1 MPYAAT
7 MIVGIGVTMDN
18 MLYIIAGLVCIVLIA
33 VLVMR
38 KNKAQKPPAQQSI
51 KVDKADK
58 ADKAATLPKHTAVK
72 GTNTQANVNSDKR
85 FDHIEIAQRF
95 MEQQRYDKAIETL
108 KRGLAERPNDNQLTL
123 KLLAVYATIDES
135 DNFNKVY
142 DSIKTHGDAK
152 SIAQADDLKALL
164 TEEQNQAA
172 ERALPAD
179 NNLDTGFE
187 SIDFDLPAN
196 KIENNDPTIDPSLNK
211 QAVTHNEYKNDLAAS
226 SDSTLETSHDFD
238 TSEQDFSLS
247 LDDLEQDIDVPAATS
262 AAPVIELDIADAESL
277 STSTVT
283 NTDDNSGKN
292 ESELGF
298 DFDFDLAEQNDATT
312 TTLSSD
318 DLSDAHNEMTLDD
331 EAFVLDLADLELDT
345 SETNVSLNDESMT
358 DVSSLEDN
366 LALSLDSIDDNN
378 DTPVETETLSNET
391 STVIDDSLNDLE
403 FDNFVLEDHPSEN
416 NSASESNSIDELSF
430 VDVDTADNQT
440 NETVASSAGPTT
452 GRFDDNTLIDDD
464 FDFDSLAS
472 APTATTPVDVASE
485 IENNVPSEFTA
496 DTEVETTKDFSSRF
510 AADFDF
516 VKTLDSNQVT
526 LDLASQYV
534 QLGEYD
540 SAKRLLTEVINQ
552 GNSEQ
557 QSQAQA
563 LLDRTA

>member
-1 MPYAAT
+1 
-7 MIVGIGVTMDN
+7 MDY
-18 MLYIIAGLVCIVLIA
+18 MLYIIAGLVFIVLIA

-38 KNKAQKPPAQQSI
+38 KNKAQKPPVQQSI
-51 KVDKADK
+51 K

-72 GTNTQANVNSDKR
+72 GTNTQTNIDNDKR

-108 KRGLAERPNDNQLTL
+108 NRGLAEKPNDSQLTL

-179 NNLDTGFE
+179 NNQDAGFE

-196 KIENNDPTIDPSLNK
+196 KIENNNPTIDPSLNE
-211 QAVTHNEYKNDLAAS
+211 QAANRQVYKNDLAAS
-226 SDSTLETSHDFD
+226 SDSTLETSRDFD
-238 TSEQDFSLS
+238 TSEQDFALS
-247 LDDLEQDIDVPAATS
+247 LDDLEQNINEPAATS

-312 TTLSSD
+312 TTLPSD
-318 DLSDAHNEMTLDD
+318 DLSDAHNEITLDD

-358 DVSSLEDN
+358 DVSSLEDD

-378 DTPVETETLSNET
+378 DTPVEIQSSSDET

-416 NSASESNSIDELSF
+416 NRVLESNVIDEISF
-430 VDVDTADNQT
+430 EDVDTTDLQT
-440 NETVASSAGPTT
+440 NATAASSNAPTT
-452 GRFDDNTLIDDD
+452 DRFDDNTLIDDD
-464 FDFDSLAS
+464 FDFESLSA

-496 DTEVETTKDFSSRF
+496 DTEVETTEDFSSRF

>member
-1 MPYAAT
+1 
-7 MIVGIGVTMDN
+7 MDY
-18 MLYIIAGLVCIVLIA
+18 MLYIIAGLVFIVLIA

-38 KNKAQKPPAQQSI
+38 KNKAQKPTEQPSF
-51 KVDKADK
+51 KADK

-108 KRGLAERPNDNQLTL
+108 NRGLAEKPNDSQLTL

-196 KIENNDPTIDPSLNK
+196 KIENNEPTIDPSLNE

-226 SDSTLETSHDFD
+226 SDSTLETSNDFND
-238 TSEQDFSLS
+238 SQQDFVLS
-247 LDDLEQDIDVPAATS
+247 LDDLEQDIDEPAATS
-262 AAPVIELDIADAESL
+262 AAPVIDLDIADEQSL
-277 STSTVT
+277 SMSTVSGT
-283 NTDDNSGKN
+283 NENKSN
-292 ESELGF
+292 SEL
-298 DFDFDLAEQNDATT
+298 DFDFDLAEQDNTASETNAS
-312 TTLSSD
+312 LSKD
-318 DLSDAHNEMTLDD
+318 DLNNADDEITLDD
-331 EAFVLDLADLELDT
+331 EDFVLDLADLELDT
-345 SETNVSLNDESMT
+345 SETNMSLNDESMT
-358 DVSSLEDN
+358 DVSSLEDD
-366 LALSLDSIDDNN
+366 LALSLYSIDDNN
-378 DTPVETETLSNET
+378 DTPVETETLSDET
-391 STVIDDSLNDLE
+391 SAVIDDSLNDLE

-416 NSASESNSIDELSF
+416 NHVLESNSIDELSF
-430 VDVDTADNQT
+430 ADVDTTDNQT
-440 NETVASSAGPTT
+440 NETVASSAAPTT
-452 GRFDDNTLIDDD
+452 GKFDDNTLIDDS

-472 APTATTPVDVASE
+472 APTATTPVEVKNDYDVSSDVNSTDMLDNAT
-485 IENNVPSEFTA
+485 IE
-496 DTEVETTKDFSSRF
+496 TEVEATEDFSSRF

>member
-1 MPYAAT
+1 
-7 MIVGIGVTMDN
+7 
-18 MLYIIAGLVCIVLIA
+18 MLYIIAGLVFIVLIA

-51 KVDKADK
+51 K

-108 KRGLAERPNDNQLTL
+108 NRGLAEKPNDSQLTL

-196 KIENNDPTIDPSLNK
+196 KIENNEPTIDPSLNE

-226 SDSTLETSHDFD
+226 SDSTLETSNDFND
-238 TSEQDFSLS
+238 SQQDFVLS
-247 LDDLEQDIDVPAATS
+247 LDDLEQDIDEPAATS
-262 AAPVIELDIADAESL
+262 AAPVIDLDIADEQSL
-277 STSTVT
+277 SMSTVSGT
-283 NTDDNSGKN
+283 NENKSN
-292 ESELGF
+292 SEL
-298 DFDFDLAEQNDATT
+298 DFDFDLAEQDNTASETNAS
-312 TTLSSD
+312 LSKD
-318 DLSDAHNEMTLDD
+318 DLNNADDEITLDD
-331 EAFVLDLADLELDT
+331 EDFVLDLADLELDT
-345 SETNVSLNDESMT
+345 SETNMSLNDESMT
-358 DVSSLEDN
+358 DVSSLEDD

-378 DTPVETETLSNET
+378 DTPVEVQSLSDET
-391 STVIDDSLNDLE
+391 SAVIDDSLNDFE

-416 NSASESNSIDELSF
+416 NSALESNSIDELSF
-430 VDVDTADNQT
+430 EDVDAADDQT
-440 NETVASSAGPTT
+440 NETVASSAAPTT
-452 GRFDDNTLIDDD
+452 GKFDDNTLIDDS

-472 APTATTPVDVASE
+472 APTATTPVEVKNDYDVSSDVNSTDMLDNAT
-485 IENNVPSEFTA
+485 IE
-496 DTEVETTKDFSSRF
+496 TEVEATEDFSSRF

>member
-1 MPYAAT
+1 
-7 MIVGIGVTMDN
+7 MDY
-18 MLYIIAGLVCIVLIA
+18 MLYIIAGLVFIVLIA

-38 KNKAQKPPAQQSI
+38 KNKAQKPTEQPSF
-51 KVDKADK
+51 KAEK
-58 ADKAATLPKHTAVK
+58 ATPLSTTDVVK
-72 GTNTQANVNSDKR
+72 GATTQANTDNNEK
-85 FDHIEIAQRF
+85 FNHIEIAQRF

-108 KRGLAERPNDNQLTL
+108 NRGLAEKPNDSQLTL

-135 DNFNKVY
+135 ANFNKVY

-179 NNLDTGFE
+179 NNQDSGFE

-196 KIENNDPTIDPSLNK
+196 KIENNEPTIDPSINE
-211 QAVTHNEYKNDLAAS
+211 QAANHNEYKSDLTAR
-226 SDSTLETSHDFD
+226 SDSTLETSNDFND
-238 TSEQDFSLS
+238 SQQDFVLS
-247 LDDLEQDIDVPAATS
+247 LDDLEQDIDEPAATS
-262 AAPVIELDIADAESL
+262 AAPVIELDIADVESL
-277 STSTVT
+277 STSTVSGT
-283 NTDDNSGKN
+283 NDNKSN
-292 ESELGF
+292 SEL
-298 DFDFDLAEQNDATT
+298 DFDFDLAEQDNTASETNT
-312 TTLSSD
+312 SLSSD

-331 EAFVLDLADLELDT
+331 EDFVLDLADLELDT
-345 SETNVSLNDESMT
+345 SETNVSHNDESMT
-358 DVSSLEDN
+358 DVSSLEDD

-391 STVIDDSLNDLE
+391 STVIDASLNDFDE

-416 NSASESNSIDELSF
+416 NRVLESNSIDELSF
-430 VDVDTADNQT
+430 TDLDTTDNQT
-440 NETVASSAGPTT
+440 NETVASSAAPTT

-464 FDFDSLAS
+464 FDFESLSA
-472 APTATTPVDVASE
+472 APTATTPIEVENDYDVSSDINSTDTLDNATIETE
-485 IENNVPSEFTA
+485 IEA
-496 DTEVETTKDFSSRF
+496 TEDFSSRF

>member
-1 MPYAAT
+1 
-7 MIVGIGVTMDN
+7 MDY

-38 KNKAQKPPAQQSI
+38 KNKAQKPTEQPSF
-51 KVDKADK
+51 KAEK
-58 ADKAATLPKHTAVK
+58 ATPLSTTDVVK
-72 GTNTQANVNSDKR
+72 GATTQAHTDNNEK
-85 FDHIEIAQRF
+85 FNHIEIAQRF
-95 MEQQRYDKAIETL
+95 MEQQRYDKAIDTL
-108 KRGLAERPNDNQLTL
+108 KRGLAEKPNDSQLTL

-196 KIENNDPTIDPSLNK
+196 KIENNEPTIDPSLNE

-226 SDSTLETSHDFD
+226 SDSTLETSNDFND
-238 TSEQDFSLS
+238 SQQDFVLS
-247 LDDLEQDIDVPAATS
+247 LDDLEQDIDEPAATS

-277 STSTVT
+277 STSTVSGT
-283 NTDDNSGKN
+283 NDNNSD
-292 ESELGF
+292 SEL
-298 DFDFDLAEQNDATT
+298 DFDFDLAEQDNTASETNAS
-312 TTLSSD
+312 LSKDNLNNTD
-318 DLSDAHNEMTLDD
+318 DEITLDD
-331 EAFVLDLADLELDT
+331 EDFVLDLADLELDT
-345 SETNVSLNDESMT
+345 SETNMSLNDESMT
-358 DVSSLEDN
+358 DVSSLEDD
-366 LALSLDSIDDNN
+366 LTLSLDSIDDNN
-378 DTPVETETLSNET
+378 DTPVETETLSDET
-391 STVIDDSLNDLE
+391 SAVIDDSLNDLE
-403 FDNFVLEDHPSEN
+403 FDNFVLEEHPSEN
-416 NSASESNSIDELSF
+416 NHVLESNSIDELSF
-430 VDVDTADNQT
+430 ADVDTTDNQT
-440 NETVASSAGPTT
+440 NETVASSNAPTT
-452 GRFDDNTLIDDD
+452 GRFDDNTLIDDS

-472 APTATTPVDVASE
+472 ASTATTPIDVVSE
-485 IENNVPSEFTA
+485 VESNVQSEFTA
-496 DTEVETTKDFSSRF
+496 DTDVETTEDFSSRF

>member
-1 MPYAAT
+1 
-7 MIVGIGVTMDN
+7 MDY
-18 MLYIIAGLVCIVLIA
+18 MLYIIAGLVFIVLIA

-38 KNKAQKPPAQQSI
+38 KNKAQKPTEQPSFEAE
-51 KVDKADK
+51 KATPLSTTDV
-58 ADKAATLPKHTAVK
+58 VK
-72 GTNTQANVNSDKR
+72 GATTQANTDNNEK
-85 FDHIEIAQRF
+85 FNHIEIAQRF
-95 MEQQRYDKAIETL
+95 MEQQRYDKAIDTL
-108 KRGLAERPNDNQLTL
+108 KRGLAEKPNDSQLTL

-179 NNLDTGFE
+179 NNQDAGFE

-196 KIENNDPTIDPSLNK
+196 KIENNEPTIDPSINE
-211 QAVTHNEYKNDLAAS
+211 QAANHNEYKSDLTAR
-226 SDSTLETSHDFD
+226 SDSTLETSNDFNN
-238 TSEQDFSLS
+238 SQQDFVLS
-247 LDDLEQDIDVPAATS
+247 LDDLEQDIDEPAATS

-277 STSTVT
+277 STSTVSGT
-283 NTDDNSGKN
+283 NDNKSN
-292 ESELGF
+292 SEL
-298 DFDFDLAEQNDATT
+298 DFDFDLAEQDNTASETNT
-312 TTLSSD
+312 SLSSD

-331 EAFVLDLADLELDT
+331 EDFVLDLADLELDT
-345 SETNVSLNDESMT
+345 SEANVNLNNESMT
-358 DVSSLEDN
+358 DVSSLEDDF
-366 LALSLDSIDDNN
+366 ALSLDILDDNN
-378 DTPVETETLSNET
+378 DTPVEVQSSSDENSA
-391 STVIDDSLNDLE
+391 VIDDSLNDLDE

-416 NSASESNSIDELSF
+416 NRVLESNVIDEISF
-430 VDVDTADNQT
+430 EDVDTTDLQT
-440 NETVASSAGPTT
+440 NATAASSNAPTT
-452 GRFDDNTLIDDD
+452 DRFDDNTLIDDD
-464 FDFDSLAS
+464 FDFESLSA
-472 APTATTPVDVASE
+472 APTATTPVEVENDYDVSSDINSTDTLDNATIETE
-485 IENNVPSEFTA
+485 IEA
-496 DTEVETTKDFSSRF
+496 TEDFSSRF

-540 SAKRLLTEVINQ
+540 SAKRLLIEVINQ

>member
-1 MPYAAT
+1 
-7 MIVGIGVTMDN
+7 MDY
-18 MLYIIAGLVCIVLIA
+18 MLYIIAGLVFIVLIA

-38 KNKAQKPPAQQSI
+38 KNKAQKPTEQPSF
-51 KVDKADK
+51 KAEK
-58 ADKAATLPKHTAVK
+58 ATPLSTTDVVK
-72 GTNTQANVNSDKR
+72 GATTQANTDNNEK
-85 FDHIEIAQRF
+85 FNHIEIAQRF
-95 MEQQRYDKAIETL
+95 MEQQRYDKAIDTL
-108 KRGLAERPNDNQLTL
+108 KRGLAEKPNDSQLTL

-179 NNLDTGFE
+179 NNQDSGFE

-196 KIENNDPTIDPSLNK
+196 KIENNEPTIDPSLNE

-226 SDSTLETSHDFD
+226 SDSTLETSNDFND
-238 TSEQDFSLS
+238 SQQDFVLS
-247 LDDLEQDIDVPAATS
+247 LDDLEQDIDEPAATS
-262 AAPVIELDIADAESL
+262 AAPVIELDISDAESL
-277 STSTVT
+277 STSTVSGT
-283 NTDDNSGKN
+283 NDNNSD
-292 ESELGF
+292 SEL
-298 DFDFDLAEQNDATT
+298 DFDFDLAEQDNTASETNAS
-312 TTLSSD
+312 LSKD
-318 DLSDAHNEMTLDD
+318 DLNNTDDEITLDD
-331 EAFVLDLADLELDT
+331 EDFVLDLADLELDT
-345 SETNVSLNDESMT
+345 SETNMSLNDESMT
-358 DVSSLEDN
+358 DVSSLKDD
-366 LALSLDSIDDNN
+366 LALSLYSIDDNN
-378 DTPVETETLSNET
+378 DTPVETETLSDET
-391 STVIDDSLNDLE
+391 SAVIDDSLNDLE

-416 NSASESNSIDELSF
+416 NHVLESNSIDELSF
-430 VDVDTADNQT
+430 ADVDTTDNQT
-440 NETVASSAGPTT
+440 NETVASSNAPTT
-452 GRFDDNTLIDDD
+452 GRFDDNTLIDDS

-472 APTATTPVDVASE
+472 APTATTPVEVKNDYDVSSDVNSTNMLDNAT
-485 IENNVPSEFTA
+485 IE
-496 DTEVETTKDFSSRF
+496 TEVETTEDFSSRF

>member
-1 MPYAAT
+1 
-7 MIVGIGVTMDN
+7 MDY
-18 MLYIIAGLVCIVLIA
+18 MLYIIAGLVFIVLIA

-38 KNKAQKPPAQQSI
+38 KNKAQKPTEQPSF
-51 KVDKADK
+51 KAEK
-58 ADKAATLPKHTAVK
+58 ATPLSTTDVVK
-72 GTNTQANVNSDKR
+72 GATTQANTDNNEK
-85 FDHIEIAQRF
+85 FNHIEIAQRF
-95 MEQQRYDKAIETL
+95 MEQQRYDKAIDTL
-108 KRGLAERPNDNQLTL
+108 KRGLAEKPNDSQLTL

-179 NNLDTGFE
+179 NNQDAGFE

-196 KIENNDPTIDPSLNK
+196 KIENTDPIIDPSLNE

-238 TSEQDFSLS
+238 TSEQDFALS
-247 LDDLEQDIDVPAATS
+247 LDDLEQDIDEDEPAATS

-277 STSTVT
+277 STSTVSGT
-283 NTDDNSGKN
+283 NDNKSN
-292 ESELGF
+292 SEL
-298 DFDFDLAEQNDATT
+298 DFDFDLAEQDNTASETNAS
-312 TTLSSD
+312 LSK
-318 DLSDAHNEMTLDD
+318 HNLNNADD
-331 EAFVLDLADLELDT
+331 EDFVLDLADLELDT
-345 SETNVSLNDESMT
+345 SETNMSLNDESMT
-358 DVSSLEDN
+358 DVSSLKDD

-378 DTPVETETLSNET
+378 DTPVETETLSDET
-391 STVIDDSLNDLE
+391 SAVIDDSLNDFE

-416 NSASESNSIDELSF
+416 NRVLESNSIDELSF
-430 VDVDTADNQT
+430 TDVDAADDQT
-440 NETVASSAGPTT
+440 NETVASSNAPTT
-452 GRFDDNTLIDDD
+452 GRFDDNTLIDDS

-472 APTATTPVDVASE
+472 APTATTPVEVKNDYDVSSDVNSTDMLDNAT
-485 IENNVPSEFTA
+485 IE
-496 DTEVETTKDFSSRF
+496 TEVEATEDFSSRF

>member
-1 MPYAAT
+1 
-7 MIVGIGVTMDN
+7 MDN

-38 KNKAQKPPAQQSI
+38 KNKAQKPPAQSSI
-51 KVDKADK
+51 KADRT
-58 ADKAATLPKHTAVK
+58 ATLPKHTAIK
-72 GTNTQANVNSDKR
+72 GAATQANVNSDKR

-108 KRGLAERPNDNQLTL
+108 NRGLSERPNDSQLTL

-142 DSIKTHGDAK
+142 DSIKMYGDAQ

-179 NNLDTGFE
+179 NNQDAGFE

-196 KIENNDPTIDPSLNK
+196 KIENTDPIIDPSLNE
-211 QAVTHNEYKNDLAAS
+211 QAANRQEYKNDLTAS
-226 SDSTLETSHDFD
+226 SDSALVNSNDFD
-238 TSEQDFSLS
+238 NSAQDFDLS
-247 LDDLEQDIDVPAATS
+247 LDDLEQDIEEPAATS
-262 AAPVIELDIADAESL
+262 AAPVIELDISDAESL
-277 STSTVT
+277 STSTVSGT
-283 NTDDNSGKN
+283 NENKSN
-292 ESELGF
+292 SEL
-298 DFDFDLAEQNDATT
+298 DFDFDLAEQDNTASETNAS
-312 TTLSSD
+312 LSKDNLNNAD
-318 DLSDAHNEMTLDD
+318 DEITLDD
-331 EAFVLDLADLELDT
+331 EDFVLDLADLELDT
-345 SETNVSLNDESMT
+345 SETNMSLNDESMT
-358 DVSSLEDN
+358 DVSSLEDD
-366 LALSLDSIDDNN
+366 LTLSLDSIDDNN
-378 DTPVETETLSNET
+378 DTPVETEALSDET
-391 STVIDDSLNDLE
+391 SAVIDDSLNDLE

-416 NSASESNSIDELSF
+416 NSALESNSIDELSF
-430 VDVDTADNQT
+430 EDVDAADDQT
-440 NETVASSAGPTT
+440 NETVASSAAPTT
-452 GRFDDNTLIDDD
+452 GKFDDNTLIDDS

-472 APTATTPVDVASE
+472 APTATTPVEVKNDYDVSSDVNSTNMLDNAT
-485 IENNVPSEFTA
+485 IE
-496 DTEVETTKDFSSRF
+496 TEVETTEDFSSRF

>member
-1 MPYAAT
+1 
-7 MIVGIGVTMDN
+7 MDY
-18 MLYIIAGLVCIVLIA
+18 MLYIIAGLVFIVLIA

-38 KNKAQKPPAQQSI
+38 KNKAQKPTEQPSFEAE
-51 KVDKADK
+51 KATPLSTTDV
-58 ADKAATLPKHTAVK
+58 VK
-72 GTNTQANVNSDKR
+72 GATTQANTDNNEK
-85 FDHIEIAQRF
+85 FNHIEIAQRF

-108 KRGLAERPNDNQLTL
+108 NRGLAEKPNDSQLTL

-196 KIENNDPTIDPSLNK
+196 KIENNEPTIDPSLNE

-226 SDSTLETSHDFD
+226 SDSTLETSNDFND
-238 TSEQDFSLS
+238 SQQDFVLS
-247 LDDLEQDIDVPAATS
+247 LDDLEQDIDEPAATS
-262 AAPVIELDIADAESL
+262 AAPVIDLDIADEQSL
-277 STSTVT
+277 SMSTVSGT
-283 NTDDNSGKN
+283 NENKSN
-292 ESELGF
+292 SEL
-298 DFDFDLAEQNDATT
+298 DFDFDLAEQDNTASETNAP
-312 TTLSSD
+312 LSKD
-318 DLSDAHNEMTLDD
+318 DLNNTDDEITLDD
-331 EAFVLDLADLELDT
+331 EDFVLDLADLELDT
-345 SETNVSLNDESMT
+345 SETNMSLNDESMT
-358 DVSSLEDN
+358 DVSSLKDD

-378 DTPVETETLSNET
+378 DTPVETETLSDET
-391 STVIDDSLNDLE
+391 SAVIDDSLNDLE

-416 NSASESNSIDELSF
+416 NHVLESNSIDKLSF
-430 VDVDTADNQT
+430 ADVDTTDNQT
-440 NETVASSAGPTT
+440 NETVASSNAPTT
-452 GRFDDNTLIDDD
+452 GRFDDNTLIDDS

-472 APTATTPVDVASE
+472 ASTATTPIDVVSE
-485 IENNVPSEFTA
+485 VESNVQSEFTA
-496 DTEVETTKDFSSRF
+496 DTDVETTEDFSSRF

>member
-1 MPYAAT
+1 
-7 MIVGIGVTMDN
+7 MDN
-18 MLYIIAGLVCIVLIA
+18 VLYIIAGLVYIELIA
-33 VLVMR
+33 VVVMR

-51 KVDKADK
+51 K

-108 KRGLAERPNDNQLTL
+108 NRGLAEKPNDSQLTL

-179 NNLDTGFE
+179 NNQDSGFE

-196 KIENNDPTIDPSLNK
+196 KIENNEPTIDPSLNE
-211 QAVTHNEYKNDLAAS
+211 QAVTHNEYKNDLAAR
-226 SDSTLETSHDFD
+226 SDSTLETSNDFND
-238 TSEQDFSLS
+238 SQQDFVLS
-247 LDDLEQDIDVPAATS
+247 LDDLEQDIEEPAATS
-262 AAPVIELDIADAESL
+262 AAPVIELDISDAESL
-277 STSTVT
+277 STSTVSGT
-283 NTDDNSGKN
+283 NDNNSD
-292 ESELGF
+292 SEL
-298 DFDFDLAEQNDATT
+298 DFDFDLAEQDNTASETNAS
-312 TTLSSD
+312 LSKD
-318 DLSDAHNEMTLDD
+318 DLNNADDEITLDD
-331 EAFVLDLADLELDT
+331 EDFVLDLADLELDT
-345 SETNVSLNDESMT
+345 SEANVNLNNESMT
-358 DVSSLEDN
+358 DVSSLEDDF
-366 LALSLDSIDDNN
+366 ALSLDILDDNN
-378 DTPVETETLSNET
+378 DTPVEVQSSSDENSA
-391 STVIDDSLNDLE
+391 VIDDSLNDFDE

-416 NSASESNSIDELSF
+416 NHVLESNSIDELSF
-430 VDVDTADNQT
+430 ADVDTTDNQT
-440 NETVASSAGPTT
+440 NETVASSNAPTT
-452 GRFDDNTLIDDD
+452 GRFDDNTLIDDS

-472 APTATTPVDVASE
+472 APTATTPVEVKNDYDVSSDVNSTNMLDNAT
-485 IENNVPSEFTA
+485 IE
-496 DTEVETTKDFSSRF
+496 TEVETTEDFSSRF

>member
-1 MPYAAT
+1 MSYAAT

-38 KNKAQKPPAQQSI
+38 KNKAQKPPAQSSI
-51 KVDKADK
+51 KADRT
-58 ADKAATLPKHTAVK
+58 ATLPKHTAVK
-72 GTNTQANVNSDKR
+72 GTNTQANIDNDNDKR

-108 KRGLAERPNDNQLTL
+108 NRGLSERPNDSQLTL

-142 DSIKTHGDAK
+142 DSIKMYGDAQ

-164 TEEQNQAA
+164 TEEQNLAA

-179 NNLDTGFE
+179 NNQDSGFE

-196 KIENNDPTIDPSLNK
+196 KIEDNEPTIDPSINE
-211 QAVTHNEYKNDLAAS
+211 QATNHNEYKSDLTAR
-226 SDSTLETSHDFD
+226 SDNTLETSNDFNN
-238 TSEQDFSLS
+238 SQQDFVLS
-247 LDDLEQDIDVPAATS
+247 LDDLEQDIDEPAATS
-262 AAPVIELDIADAESL
+262 AAPVIDLDIADEQSL
-277 STSTVT
+277 SMSTVSGT
-283 NTDDNSGKN
+283 NENKSN
-292 ESELGF
+292 SEL
-298 DFDFDLAEQNDATT
+298 DFDFDLAEQDNTASETNAS
-312 TTLSSD
+312 LSKD
-318 DLSDAHNEMTLDD
+318 DLNNADDEITLDD
-331 EAFVLDLADLELDT
+331 EDFVLDLADLELDT
-345 SETNVSLNDESMT
+345 SEANVNLNNESMT
-358 DVSSLEDN
+358 DVSSLEDDF
-366 LALSLDSIDDNN
+366 ALSLDILDDNN
-378 DTPVETETLSNET
+378 DTPVEVQSSSDENSA
-391 STVIDDSLNDLE
+391 VIDDSLNDFDE

-416 NSASESNSIDELSF
+416 NHVLESNGIDEISF
-430 VDVDTADNQT
+430 ADVDTTDNQT
-440 NETVASSAGPTT
+440 NETIASSNAPTT
-452 GRFDDNTLIDDD
+452 DRFDDNTLIDDS

-496 DTEVETTKDFSSRF
+496 DTEVEATEDFSSRF

>member
-1 MPYAAT
+1 
-7 MIVGIGVTMDN
+7 MDN

-51 KVDKADK
+51 KADKADK

-108 KRGLAERPNDNQLTL
+108 NRGLAEKPNDSQLTL

-196 KIENNDPTIDPSLNK
+196 KIENNEPTIDPSLNE

-226 SDSTLETSHDFD
+226 SDSTLETSNDFND
-238 TSEQDFSLS
+238 SQQDFVLS
-247 LDDLEQDIDVPAATS
+247 LDDLEQDIDEPAATS
-262 AAPVIELDIADAESL
+262 AAPVIELDIADEQSL
-277 STSTVT
+277 SMSTVSGT
-283 NTDDNSGKN
+283 NENKSN
-292 ESELGF
+292 SEL
-298 DFDFDLAEQNDATT
+298 DFDFDLAEQDNTASETNAS
-312 TTLSSD
+312 LSKD
-318 DLSDAHNEMTLDD
+318 DLNNTDDEITLDD
-331 EAFVLDLADLELDT
+331 EDFVLDLADLELDT
-345 SETNVSLNDESMT
+345 SETNMSLNDESMT
-358 DVSSLEDN
+358 DVSSLKDD

-378 DTPVETETLSNET
+378 DTPVETETLSDET
-391 STVIDDSLNDLE
+391 SAVIDDSLNDLE

-416 NSASESNSIDELSF
+416 NHVLESNSIDELSF
-430 VDVDTADNQT
+430 ADVDTTDNQT
-440 NETVASSAGPTT
+440 NETVASSNAPTT
-452 GRFDDNTLIDDD
+452 GRFDDNTLIDDS

-472 APTATTPVDVASE
+472 APTATTPVEVKNDYDVSSDVNSTNMLDNAT
-485 IENNVPSEFTA
+485 IE
-496 DTEVETTKDFSSRF
+496 TEVETTEDFSSRF

>member
-1 MPYAAT
+1 
-7 MIVGIGVTMDN
+7 MDN

-51 KVDKADK
+51 KADK

-72 GTNTQANVNSDKR
+72 GTNTQANVNSDKQ

-108 KRGLAERPNDNQLTL
+108 NRGLAEKPNDSQLTL

-187 SIDFDLPAN
+187 SIDSDLPAN
-196 KIENNDPTIDPSLNK
+196 KIENNEPTIDPSLNE
-211 QAVTHNEYKNDLAAS
+211 QAVTHNEYKNDLAAR
-226 SDSTLETSHDFD
+226 SDSTLETSNDFND
-238 TSEQDFSLS
+238 SQQDFVLS
-247 LDDLEQDIDVPAATS
+247 LDDLEQDIEEPAATS
-262 AAPVIELDIADAESL
+262 AAPVIELDISDAESL
-277 STSTVT
+277 STSTVSGT
-283 NTDDNSGKN
+283 NDNNSD
-292 ESELGF
+292 SELN
-298 DFDFDLAEQNDATT
+298 FDFDLVEQDNTASETNAS
-312 TTLSSD
+312 LSKDNLNNTD
-318 DLSDAHNEMTLDD
+318 DEITLDD
-331 EAFVLDLADLELDT
+331 EDFVLDLADLELDT
-345 SETNVSLNDESMT
+345 SETNMSLNDESMT
-358 DVSSLEDN
+358 DVSSLKDD
-366 LALSLDSIDDNN
+366 LALSLYSIDDNN
-378 DTPVETETLSNET
+378 DTPVEVQSSSDENSA
-391 STVIDDSLNDLE
+391 VIDDSLNDFDE

-416 NSASESNSIDELSF
+416 NSALESNSIDKLSF
-430 VDVDTADNQT
+430 EDVDAADDQT
-440 NETVASSAGPTT
+440 NETVASSNTPTT

-472 APTATTPVDVASE
+472 APTATTPVEVKNDYDVSSDVNSTNMLDNAT
-485 IENNVPSEFTA
+485 IE
-496 DTEVETTKDFSSRF
+496 TEVEATEDFSSRF

>member
-1 MPYAAT
+1 
-7 MIVGIGVTMDN
+7 MDY
-18 MLYIIAGLVCIVLIA
+18 MLYIIAGLVFIVLIA

-38 KNKAQKPPAQQSI
+38 KNKAQKPTEQPSF
-51 KVDKADK
+51 KAEK
-58 ADKAATLPKHTAVK
+58 ATPLSTTDVVK
-72 GTNTQANVNSDKR
+72 GATTQANTDNNEK
-85 FDHIEIAQRF
+85 FNHIEIAQRF
-95 MEQQRYDKAIETL
+95 MEQQRYDKAIDTL
-108 KRGLAERPNDNQLTL
+108 KRGLAEKPNDSQLTL

-196 KIENNDPTIDPSLNK
+196 KIENNEPTIDPSLNE
-211 QAVTHNEYKNDLAAS
+211 QAVTHNEYKNDLAAR
-226 SDSTLETSHDFD
+226 SDSTLETSNDFND
-238 TSEQDFSLS
+238 SQQDFVLS
-247 LDDLEQDIDVPAATS
+247 LDDLEQDIDEPAATS

-277 STSTVT
+277 STSTVSGT
-283 NTDDNSGKN
+283 NDNNSD
-292 ESELGF
+292 SEL
-298 DFDFDLAEQNDATT
+298 DFDFDLAEQDNTASETNAS
-312 TTLSSD
+312 LSKD
-318 DLSDAHNEMTLDD
+318 DLNNTDDEITLDD
-331 EAFVLDLADLELDT
+331 EDFVLDLADLELDT
-345 SETNVSLNDESMT
+345 SETNMSLNDESMT
-358 DVSSLEDN
+358 DVSSLKDD
-366 LALSLDSIDDNN
+366 LALSLYSIDDNN
-378 DTPVETETLSNET
+378 DTPVETETLSDET
-391 STVIDDSLNDLE
+391 SAVIDDSLNDLE

-416 NSASESNSIDELSF
+416 NHVLESNGIDEISF
-430 VDVDTADNQT
+430 ADVDTTDNQT
-440 NETVASSAGPTT
+440 NETIASSNAPTT
-452 GRFDDNTLIDDD
+452 DRFDDNTLIDDS

-496 DTEVETTKDFSSRF
+496 DTEVEATEDFSSRF

>member
-1 MPYAAT
+1 
-7 MIVGIGVTMDN
+7 MDY
-18 MLYIIAGLVCIVLIA
+18 MLYIIAGLVFIVLIA

-38 KNKAQKPPAQQSI
+38 KNKAQKPTEQPSF
-51 KVDKADK
+51 KAEK
-58 ADKAATLPKHTAVK
+58 ATPLSTTDVVK
-72 GTNTQANVNSDKR
+72 GATTQANTDNNEK
-85 FDHIEIAQRF
+85 FNHIEIAQRF

-108 KRGLAERPNDNQLTL
+108 NRGLAEKPNDSQLTL

-196 KIENNDPTIDPSLNK
+196 KIENNEPTIDPSLNE
-211 QAVTHNEYKNDLAAS
+211 QAVTHNEYKNDLAAR
-226 SDSTLETSHDFD
+226 SDSTLETSNDFND
-238 TSEQDFSLS
+238 SQQDFVLS
-247 LDDLEQDIDVPAATS
+247 LDDLEQDIDEPAATS

-277 STSTVT
+277 STSTVSGT
-283 NTDDNSGKN
+283 NENKSN
-292 ESELGF
+292 SEL
-298 DFDFDLAEQNDATT
+298 DFDFDLAEQDNTASETNAS
-312 TTLSSD
+312 LSKD
-318 DLSDAHNEMTLDD
+318 DLNNADDEITLDD
-331 EAFVLDLADLELDT
+331 EDFVLDLADLELDT
-345 SETNVSLNDESMT
+345 SETNMSLNDEPMT
-358 DVSSLEDN
+358 DVSSLEDDF
-366 LALSLDSIDDNN
+366 ALSLDILDDNN
-378 DTPVETETLSNET
+378 DTPVEVQSSSDENSA
-391 STVIDDSLNDLE
+391 VIDDSLNDLDE

-416 NSASESNSIDELSF
+416 NRVLESNSIDELSF
-430 VDVDTADNQT
+430 ADVDTTDNQT
-440 NETVASSAGPTT
+440 NETVASSNAPTT
-452 GRFDDNTLIDDD
+452 GRFDDNTLIDDS

-472 APTATTPVDVASE
+472 APTATTPVEVKNDYDVSSDVNSTNMLDNAT
-485 IENNVPSEFTA
+485 IE
-496 DTEVETTKDFSSRF
+496 TEVETTEDFSSRF

>member
-1 MPYAAT
+1 
-7 MIVGIGVTMDN
+7 MDY
-18 MLYIIAGLVCIVLIA
+18 MLYIIAGLVFIVLIA

-38 KNKAQKPPAQQSI
+38 KNKAQKPTEQPSF
-51 KVDKADK
+51 K

-108 KRGLAERPNDNQLTL
+108 NRGLAEKPNDSQLTL

-135 DNFNKVY
+135 DNFSRVY
-142 DSIKTHGDAK
+142 DSIKMYGDAQ

-179 NNLDTGFE
+179 NNLDAGFE

-196 KIENNDPTIDPSLNK
+196 KIENTDPIIDPSLNK
-211 QAVTHNEYKNDLAAS
+211 QAVTHNEYKSDLTAR
-226 SDSTLETSHDFD
+226 SDSTLETSNDFND
-238 TSEQDFSLS
+238 SQQDFVLS
-247 LDDLEQDIDVPAATS
+247 LDDLEQDIEEPAATS
-262 AAPVIELDIADAESL
+262 AAPVIELDITDEQSL
-277 STSTVT
+277 STSTVSGT
-283 NTDDNSGKN
+283 NDNNSD
-292 ESELGF
+292 SEL
-298 DFDFDLAEQNDATT
+298 DFDFDLAEQDNTASETNAS
-312 TTLSSD
+312 LSKDNLNNTD
-318 DLSDAHNEMTLDD
+318 DEITLDD
-331 EAFVLDLADLELDT
+331 EDFVLDLADLELDT
-345 SETNVSLNDESMT
+345 SETNMNLNDESMT
-358 DVSSLEDN
+358 DVSSLKDD

-391 STVIDDSLNDLE
+391 STVIDASLNDFE
-403 FDNFVLEDHPSEN
+403 FDNFVLEDHASEN
-416 NSASESNSIDELSF
+416 NHVLESNSIDELSF
-430 VDVDTADNQT
+430 ADVDTTDSQT
-440 NETVASSAGPTT
+440 NETAASSNAPTT
-452 GRFDDNTLIDDD
+452 DRFDDNTLIDDD
-464 FDFDSLAS
+464 FDFDSLS
-472 APTATTPVDVASE
+472 VVPTATTPVDVVSE
-485 IENNVPSEFTA
+485 VESNVQSEFTA
-496 DTEVETTKDFSSRF
+496 DTDVETTEDFSSRF